1 MFMFNKKL
9 EFILF
14 RLVLSFILADITE
27 LINLGVECSDLLN
40 ELVLGVDES
49 LPNKLKLV
57 EPDLVES
64 ESAIKSEKENSD
76 GESPNFRSVDVDQR
90 EKLEKSKIDI
100 EAMTRHAEE
109 GTPSKKDCDEVEVI
123 APEARRATLK
133 VVQEGEDSVVGTKRK
148 ASSEESPFQEFH
160 SAPDSAFRNIK
171 KPK

>member
-1 MFMFNKKL
+1 MFNKKL

-14 RLVLSFILADITE
+14 RIVISFILADITE

-76 GESPNFRSVDVDQR
+76 GESPNFRSVDADQR
-90 EKLEKSKIDI
+90 EKIYKSKIDI

-123 APEARRATLK
+123 APEAHRPTL
-133 VVQEGEDSVVGTKRK
+133 ESLVGNKRK
-148 ASSEESPFQEFH
+148 ACSEDSPFQEFH